1 MFLEHHSHLTSCVY
15 YYITL
20 CSDAM
25 DAYDNH
31 IVQIK
36 GKNTKRSELNRPMKW
51 AWLFEKSDSSE
62 GDGSSEEHDS
72 KKRKRKKKKK
82 KTKKKKKNEESS
94 G

>member
-1 MFLEHHSHLTSCVY
+1 MLRCFEHTSHHVFF
-15 YYITL
+15 ITLL

-51 AWLFEKSDSSE
+51 AWLFEKCDSD

-82 KTKKKKKNEESS
+82 KSKKKKRNEESL

>member
-1 MFLEHHSHLTSCVY
+1 MFLEHNSHHVFI
-15 YYITL
+15 ITLL

-51 AWLFEKSDSSE
+51 AWLFEKCDSSD
-62 GDGSSEEHDS
+62 GDGSSEEDDS
-72 KKRKRKKKKK
+72 KKRKKKKKK
-82 KTKKKKKNEESS
+82 KTKKKKKKNEESS

>member
-1 MFLEHHSHLTSCVY
+1 MICFLIIPHMTYSLSQM
-15 YYITL
+15 L

-36 GKNTKRSELNRPMKW
+36 GKNTTRSELNRPRKW
-51 AWLFEKSDSSE
+51 AWIFDKSDSD
-62 GDGSSEEHDS
+62 GDSSEEDDS

-82 KTKKKKKNEESS
+82 KKTKKKTKEEES

>member
-51 AWLFEKSDSSE
+51 AWLFEKCDSD
-62 GDGSSEEHDS
+62 GDDSSEEHDS

>member
-1 MFLEHHSHLTSCVY
+1 MTYSLLHM
-15 YYITL
+15 L

-36 GKNTKRSELNRPMKW
+36 GKNTKRSELNRPRKW
-51 AWLFEKSDSSE
+51 AWIFEKSDSD
-62 GDGSSEEHDS
+62 GDRSEEDS

-82 KTKKKKKNEESS
+82 KTKKKKKEESS

>member
-1 MFLEHHSHLTSCVY
+1 MLRCFEHTSHHVFF
-15 YYITL
+15 ITLL

-36 GKNTKRSELNRPMKW
+36 GKKTKRSELNRPRKW

-82 KTKKKKKNEESS
+82 KSKKKKRNEESL

>member
-1 MFLEHHSHLTSCVY
+1 MNIPHISHHVFF
-15 YYITL
+15 ITL

-36 GKNTKRSELNRPMKW
+36 GKNTKRSELNRPLKW
-51 AWLFEKSDSSE
+51 AWLFEKSDSD
-62 GDGSSEEHDS
+62 GDGSSEGDDS

-82 KTKKKKKNEESS
+82 KTKKKKNEESS

>member
-1 MFLEHHSHLTSCVY
+1 MLRCIEHTSHHVFF
-15 YYITL
+15 ITL

-51 AWLFEKSDSSE
+51 AWLFEKCNSDGDDSSE
-62 GDGSSEEHDS
+62 EDDS